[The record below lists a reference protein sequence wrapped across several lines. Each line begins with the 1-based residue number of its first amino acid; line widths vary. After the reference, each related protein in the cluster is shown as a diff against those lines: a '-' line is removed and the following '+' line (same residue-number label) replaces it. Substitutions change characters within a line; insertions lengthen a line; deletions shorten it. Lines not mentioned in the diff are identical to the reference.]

1 MGKSED
7 KKGFLFRDSWMTLF
21 ESMPRRDAGDLIKAV
36 CAYVRGNEVKIENPL
51 ILAMFNYIKE
61 QIEENTIIEEE

>member
-1 MGKSED
+1 M
-7 KKGFLFRDSWMTLF
+7 DSWAALF

-61 QIEENTIIEEE
+61 QMEENAITDGK

>member
-1 MGKSED
+1 MEKD
-7 KKGFLFRDSWMTLF
+7 KNSFLFMDSWAALF

-51 ILAMFNYIKE
+51 ILAMFNNIKE
-61 QIEENTIIEEE
+61 QIEENTIIDGE